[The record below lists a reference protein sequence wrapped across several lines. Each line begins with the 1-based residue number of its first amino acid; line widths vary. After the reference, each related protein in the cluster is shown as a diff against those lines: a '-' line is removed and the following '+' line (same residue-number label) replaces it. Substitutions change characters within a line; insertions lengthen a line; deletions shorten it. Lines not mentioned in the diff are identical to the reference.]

1 MELEEEFLSKTFENT
16 IDFSVAM
23 DYTNN
28 RKRRGEFTCADIL
41 KKYGRAF
48 VFFSVKTIKI

>member
-48 VFFSVKTIKI
+48 SFFSIKTIKI